1 MPDNNVIGN
10 RIAQLRKERGMTQE
24 QLAGAVGVTR
34 EAVAMYEIGQ
44 RVPKDEVKVALSNV
58 LGKTVGAAQAPYMER
73 TDFGVSDEEV
83 KLFDGW
89 SETYDKHGLSWK
101 DWKKLDEYDHNR
113 LSKDHYIHPD
123 KIKKYMLK
131 EGAKHAKEFFDVGYS
146 QENWRQLEN
155 DILEQVVK
163 SSYDRKKTE
172 YGKRFSVNMML
183 GVEKKKKFQVV
194 WSQDVGEDKIRLIT
208 THRIK

>member
-1 MPDNNVIGN
+1 
-10 RIAQLRKERGMTQE
+10 
-24 QLAGAVGVTR
+24 
-34 EAVAMYEIGQ
+34 
-44 RVPKDEVKVALSNV
+44 
-58 LGKTVGAAQAPYMER
+58 
-73 TDFGVSDEEV
+73 
-83 KLFDGW
+83 
-89 SETYDKHGLSWK
+89 
-101 DWKKLDEYDHNR
+101 
-113 LSKDHYIHPD
+113 
-123 KIKKYMLK
+123 
-131 EGAKHAKEFFDVGYS
+131 
-146 QENWRQLEN
+146 QLEN

>member
-1 MPDNNVIGN
+1 
-10 RIAQLRKERGMTQE
+10 
-24 QLAGAVGVTR
+24 
-34 EAVAMYEIGQ
+34 
-44 RVPKDEVKVALSNV
+44 
-58 LGKTVGAAQAPYMER
+58 
-73 TDFGVSDEEV
+73 
-83 KLFDGW
+83 
-89 SETYDKHGLSWK
+89 
-101 DWKKLDEYDHNR
+101 
-113 LSKDHYIHPD
+113 
-123 KIKKYMLK
+123 MLK

>member
-1 MPDNNVIGN
+1 M
-10 RIAQLRKERGMTQE
+10 
-24 QLAGAVGVTR
+24 
-34 EAVAMYEIGQ
+34 
-44 RVPKDEVKVALSNV
+44 
-58 LGKTVGAAQAPYMER
+58 
-73 TDFGVSDEEV
+73 
-83 KLFDGW
+83 
-89 SETYDKHGLSWK
+89 
-101 DWKKLDEYDHNR
+101 
-113 LSKDHYIHPD
+113 
-123 KIKKYMLK
+123 
-131 EGAKHAKEFFDVGYS
+131 
-146 QENWRQLEN
+146 EN